1 LVPPDIPAHRIVNPF
16 PGRLSESIRV
26 YNKMS
31 CSAAQIQVRAAAHL
45 GTVYRDKHD
54 LVSDDINLLFRMLN
68 ARPLKTDLER
78 TGAGLALA
86 SSACMYDSLIRPR
99 PSLIGPGPMRHVRAT
114 VKGTRID
121 AWIYVPGAPQ
131 PLQRRRRVP
140 SSAVSWARC
149 RPNGR
154 NLGKHPRL
162 GLLMIRSWPEMA
174 KCSPKLATI
183 MIGARNV
190 SMQNRRIIGHNG
202 PGSRSR
208 PAVGAVTQPVTIPP
222 RQPALFPPAVR
233 HPHPGWQGRPLGGVA
248 PWPARRNASEEPEG
262 SILTPGRS

>member
-1 LVPPDIPAHRIVNPF
+1 LPCPGWHSNSSASEPAPPPRRSPARRYRRRGAA
-16 PGRLSESIRV
+16 PGLGR
-26 YNKMS
+26 
-31 CSAAQIQVRAAAHL
+31 VRAAAHF

-99 PSLIGPGPMRHVRAT
+99 PSLIGPGPMRHVRTT

-140 SSAVSWARC
+140 SSAVSWAHC

-208 PAVGAVTQPVTIPP
+208 PAVGAVTQPVTI
-222 RQPALFPPAVR
+222 RPASQR
-233 HPHPGWQGRPLGGVA
+233 CSRPQ
-248 PWPARRNASEEPEG
+248 
-262 SILTPGRS
+262 